1 MTAHPTGQSSMT
13 VGDIRLTLVPDGYH
27 RCDPLSTFKGST
39 PEDWKAHEELLDE
52 RGRVVMTMGAL
63 LVELPTGERVLID
76 LGFGPRTIILA
87 ELGMEFWGGRLLSSL
102 ATAGFQPGDID
113 VVLYSHLHTD
123 HVGWTTDR
131 RRGTLTFGRARHVMA
146 RGEWGHWRGNS
157 QVGGPSPRDIEALES
172 RVELVDGEAVVVPG
186 IRVVPTPGHTPGHCS
201 FLVSSGTERAVVL
214 GDAIHCPL
222 QISHPEWAFAADA
235 NPDAATRA
243 REQLL
248 RELDAPHTTVVG
260 PHFPD
265 AIFGRVLTGPVSRSV
280 AFDVA
285 APADPQV
292 LAAEAAEGNVVLPPL
307 T

>member
-1 MTAHPTGQSSMT
+1 MTDGHPLQN
-13 VGDIRLTLVPDGYH
+13 
-27 RCDPLSTFKGST
+27 
-39 PEDWKAHEELLDE
+39 
-52 RGRVVMTMGAL
+52 
-63 LVELPTGERVLID
+63 
-76 LGFGPRTIILA
+76 PRA
-87 ELGMEFWGGRLLSSL
+87 
-102 ATAGFQPGDID
+102 A
-113 VVLYSHLHTD
+113 
-123 HVGWTTDR
+123 
-131 RRGTLTFGRARHVMA
+131 
-146 RGEWGHWRGNS
+146 WR
-157 QVGGPSPRDIEALES
+157 IY
-172 RVELVDGEAVVVPG
+172 DGEAVVVPG